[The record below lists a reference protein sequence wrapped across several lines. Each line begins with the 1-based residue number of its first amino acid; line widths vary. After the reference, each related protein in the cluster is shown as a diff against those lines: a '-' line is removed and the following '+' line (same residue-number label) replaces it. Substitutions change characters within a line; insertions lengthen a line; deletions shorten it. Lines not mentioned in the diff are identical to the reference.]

1 MIKDFK
7 GAIFDLDG
15 TVLDSNWVWEQID
28 IDFLGARGIQVP
40 EDYMETIA
48 HLGADAT
55 AVYTI
60 ERFGLN
66 EKPEDL
72 VAEWISMAKEAYAE
86 KIICKPYAKEY
97 IKKLYNE
104 GVKLAVATS
113 SDRELFMATLEREGI
128 MPYFSEIVTVGEVKR
143 GKGFPDV
150 YEEAAR
156 RLGEKPV
163 DCVVFEDILKGVEG
177 AKIGNFK
184 VVAVYDYKSAHNR
197 KQMEQLADCYIEEFK
212 QLMEV

>member
-28 IDFLGARGIQVP
+28 IDFLGVRGIEVP

-48 HLGADAT
+48 HLGAHAT

-60 ERFGLN
+60 DRFDLN

-72 VAEWISMAKEAYAE
+72 VAEWITMAKEAYAK
-86 KIICKPYAKEY
+86 KILCKPYAKEY
-97 IKKLYNE
+97 IKKLYDE
-104 GVKLAVATS
+104 GVKLAIATS
-113 SDRELFMATLEREGI
+113 SDRELFMVTLEREGI
-128 MPYFSEIVTVGEVKR
+128 MPYFSSIVTVGEVNR
-143 GKGFPDV
+143 GKGFPDI

-156 RLGEKPV
+156 RLGEKPEN
-163 DCVVFEDILKGVEG
+163 CVVFEDILKGIEG
-177 AKIGNFK
+177 AKAGNFK

-197 KQMEQLADCYIEEFK
+197 EQMEKLADCYIEEFK